1 MALSAPLL
9 CILSFRPGHVLLYA
23 LPEMCLDLGGS
34 PKFIQK
40 CKFMN
45 KLHEL
50 LSSGQLTETALN
62 EGGGVLLDLEGQ
74 QILSMNE
81 VGMKIVHLLRDEPLT
96 QADLAQWIAQAYGI
110 DEETAAR
117 DVGLFIQRLSK
128 FLKVGYH
135 EVSSSA

>member
-9 CILSFRPGHVLLYA
+9 CILSFRPGHVLLYD

-34 PKFIQK
+34 PQFIQK

-81 VGMKIVHLLRDEPLT
+81 VGMKIVRMLRSESLT
-96 QADLAQWIAQAYGI
+96 QADLVQRLTEAYGI
-110 DEETAAR
+110 DEETAAK
-117 DVGLFIQRLSK
+117 DVGSFIQRLST
-128 FLKVGYH
+128 FLKV
-135 EVSSSA
+135 